1 MGRSTT
7 RRKPGDLPFFLTNN
21 ELSGKKVQEI
31 MTHFKS
37 FLCFCLLASQLTFA
51 QNDSITRL
59 KEVVI
64 ADAKLRKFSSSQTI
78 LSLDDAVLS
87 KNSAL
92 LTNLLNYN
100 SVLYFKEYGRGM
112 LSTVAF
118 RGTTASQTAV
128 IWNGI
133 NINSQMNGSI
143 DFNTI
148 SGTDYN
154 SIAVKGGGGSVI
166 YGSGAI
172 GGTVHLNNDLLFERS
187 FSNQLRLDYGSFNTQ
202 GIHYNSKFSNSK
214 WSAQIGFSRNY
225 SDNDYDYPGL
235 FDWKGNQRFN
245 ENGEYEVIGFNAAIG
260 FKISDKQVLKAYSQS
275 SNTDRNI
282 SLLSPSE
289 SKTKYKND
297 FSRNLLEYNGV
308 FDQWTMN
315 GKMAYLTEGYQYYPN
330 KSLQQYSF
338 GETKTWITKADVSFQ
353 ATPSFLINTILEY
366 NRTQGEGSG
375 FGHHERQIG
384 AASVLVKYE
393 MDSKWQNE
401 LGIRKEFTNNYK
413 SPVLF
418 SAGSALRIA
427 PWYQLKVNVS
437 HNFRIPTYND
447 LYWEEGGNPNLKP
460 ESAYQGEL
468 TNVFTYK
475 NVSLTQTAYYN
486 KIKDLLRWV
495 PGNNG
500 IWSPQNTDRVA
511 AYGIETVLTWKQQF
525 GKSIWQI
532 NGTYAYTISKNE
544 ETQKQLFFVPYHKAT
559 AALAYSYKKWS
570 ANYQFLFNGFVY
582 TQSDNDP
589 SAIIPSY
596 WVSNVGV
603 DYEFFKRNPIKIGA
617 QVLNL
622 WNEKYESLE
631 NRMMPGRNFN
641 LYLIFKF

>member
-1 MGRSTT
+1 M
-7 RRKPGDLPFFLTNN
+7 
-21 ELSGKKVQEI
+21 I
-31 MTHFKS
+31 YIKS
-37 FLCFCLLASQLTFA
+37 FLCFCLLFSQLIFSQHDT
-51 QNDSITRL
+51 ITPL
-59 KEVVI
+59 KEVIVS
-64 ADAKLRKFSSSQTI
+64 DTKLRKFSSSQTI
-78 LSLDDAVLS
+78 LSLNDAVLS

-92 LTNLLNYN
+92 LTNVLNYN

-133 NINSQMNGSI
+133 NINSQMNGST
-143 DFNTI
+143 DFNTV

-172 GGTVHLNNDLLFERS
+172 GGTVHLNNDLQFDRS

-202 GIHYNSKFSNSK
+202 GIHYNSHFSKTK
-214 WSAQIGFSRNY
+214 WSAQIGFSRTY
-225 SDNDYDYPGL
+225 SDNDYPYLDR

-260 FKISDKQVLKAYSQS
+260 FKIADKQLLKAYSQS
-275 SNTDRNI
+275 SNTDRNV

-289 SKTKYKND
+289 SRTKYKNE

-315 GKMAYLTEGYQYYPN
+315 GKMAYLTEGYQYYPDN
-330 KSLQQYSF
+330 TNNQYTF
-338 GETKTWITKADVSFQ
+338 GHTNTWITKADVSFQ
-353 ATPSFLINTILEY
+353 ATPTLLLNTILEH
-366 NRTQGEGSG
+366 NTTKGKGSG
-375 FGHHERQIG
+375 FSNRHRDITSWAFLLKHEVST
-384 AASVLVKYE
+384 A
-393 MDSKWQNE
+393 WQNE
-401 LGIRKEFTNNYK
+401 LGIRKEFTNNYQ
-413 SPVLF
+413 SPFLF
-418 SAGSALRIA
+418 SYGTALRLA
-427 PWYQLKVNVS
+427 KWYQLKANVS
-437 HNFRIPTYND
+437 RNFRIPTFND

-468 TNVFTYK
+468 ANVFTYK
-475 NVSLTQTAYYN
+475 NFSLTQTAYYN

-500 IWSPQNTDRVA
+500 IWSPQNTDRAV
-511 AYGIETVLTWKQQF
+511 AYGIETVLAWQQQF
-525 GKSIWQI
+525 GNSIWLI
-532 NGTYAYTISKNE
+532 NSTYAYTISKNE
-544 ETQKQLFFVPYHKAT
+544 ATQKQLFFVPYHKAT
-559 AALAYSYKKWS
+559 ASLAYNYKKWN

-589 SAIIPSY
+589 NTIIPSY
-596 WVSNVGV
+596 WVSNLGV
-603 DYEFFKRNPIKIGA
+603 DYEFFKKNPIKIGVQA
-617 QVLNL
+617 LNL
-622 WNEKYESLE
+622 WNEKYVSVE
-631 NRMMPGRNFN
+631 NRIMPGRNFN

>member
-7 RRKPGDLPFFLTNN
+7 RRKPGDLPFFLTNSG
-21 ELSGKKVQEI
+21 LSGKKVQEI
-31 MTHFKS
+31 MIHFKS

-59 KEVVI
+59 KEVII

-78 LSLDDAVLS
+78 LSLNDSILS
-87 KNSAL
+87 KNSVL

-128 IWNGI
+128 IWNGL
-133 NINSQMNGSI
+133 NINSQMNGST
-143 DFNTI
+143 DFNTL
-148 SGTDYN
+148 SGMDY
-154 SIAVKGGGGSVI
+154 STIAVKGGGGSVI

-172 GGTVHLNNDLLFERS
+172 GGTVHLNNDLKFDDS
-187 FSNQLRLDYGSFNTQ
+187 FSNQLRLDYGSFSTQ
-202 GIHYNSKFSNSK
+202 NLNYSSHFSNTK
-214 WSAQIGFSRNY
+214 WSAQIGISRNY
-225 SDNDYDYPGL
+225 SDNDYDYPDS

-245 ENGEYEVIGFNAAIG
+245 ENGEYEIIGFNTAIG
-260 FKISDKQVLKAYSQS
+260 FKISNRHMLKFYSQS

-282 SLLSPSE
+282 SLILPSE
-289 SKTKYKND
+289 SRTKYKND
-297 FSRNLLEYNGV
+297 FSRNLLEYEAKSGLWVTNL
-308 FDQWTMN
+308 
-315 GKMAYLTEGYQYYPN
+315 KAAYLAENYQYFPDNTLNQFTYGGTN
-330 KSLQQYSF
+330 ML
-338 GETKTWITKADVSFQ
+338 IAKADLSYQ
-353 ATPSFLINTILEY
+353 ASRSILLNSIVEY
-366 NRTQGEGSG
+366 NKTKGKGSG
-375 FGHHERQIG
+375 FGYHEREITG
-384 AASVLVKYE
+384 VSFLVKQE
-393 MDSKWQNE
+393 VSSQWQNE
-401 LGIRKEFTNNYK
+401 LGIRKEFTSNYK
-413 SPVLF
+413 LPVLF

-468 TNVFTYK
+468 ANVFTYK
-475 NVSLTQTAYYN
+475 NISLTQTAYYN

-511 AYGIETVLTWKQQF
+511 AYGIETLLAWKQQF

-559 AALAYSYKKWS
+559 AALAYSYQKWS
-570 ANYQFLFNGFVY
+570 ANYQFLYNGFVY

-596 WVSNVGV
+596 WVANVGV
-603 DYEFFKRNPIKIGA
+603 DYEFFKRNPIKIGI

-631 NRMMPGRNFN
+631 NRIMPGRNFN